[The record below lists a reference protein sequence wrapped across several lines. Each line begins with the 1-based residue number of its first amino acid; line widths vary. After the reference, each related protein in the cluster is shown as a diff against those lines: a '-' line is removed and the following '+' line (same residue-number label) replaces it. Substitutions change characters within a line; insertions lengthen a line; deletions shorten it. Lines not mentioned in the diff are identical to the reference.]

1 VFQVQPHQKAGNRLK
16 REGWTIEPA
25 MPRREYLDSFEN
37 RCQRLEIPVGSLTL
51 RYEAVVEV
59 GDAPDDVGTAQVRG
73 SSA

>member
-16 REGWTIEPA
+16 REG
-25 MPRREYLDSFEN
+25 
-37 RCQRLEIPVGSLTL
+37 L